1 MKTFSQTAPTALV
14 TGGSRG
20 IGRATALALARDG
33 YQVILTYVSR
43 PEEAMGV
50 AELINAG
57 NSVATAY
64 QLNVGDAEG
73 VKAFFREKIKDQV
86 NLTCLVNNA
95 GITKDGLLIRMKEE
109 DFDRVIDVN
118 LRGCFLCTR
127 EAAKIMIRNRTGCI
141 VNIASVVGLMGNPG
155 QANYAASKAGLIGL
169 TKSLAKELA
178 SRNVTER
185 RGARMHRH
193 RNDKGP
199 PGGAEKA
206 LHGSHSAQTFGP
218 RRGSRRCRCL
228 PRLSQGRL
236 HHRTG
241 AVRQRRHVL
250 LNAIAGYAPLAKN
263 RSIWRTY
270 V

>member
-57 NSVATAY
+57 NSVAAAY

-73 VKAFFREKIKDQV
+73 VKAFFKERIKDQV
-86 NLTCLVNNA
+86 NLACLVNNA

-109 DFDRVIDVN
+109 DFDKVN

-155 QANYAASKAGLIGL
+155 QANYCASKAGIIGL
-169 TKSLAKELA
+169 TKSSAKELA
-178 SRNVTER
+178 ARNVRVNAVAPGFIDTEMTKSLPEEQKKLYTEVIPLKR
-185 RGARMHRH
+185 LGRAEEVADAVAFLASPRAAYITGQVLSV
-193 RNDKGP
+193 N
-199 PGGAEKA
+199 GGMY
-206 LHGSHSAQTFGP
+206 
-218 RRGSRRCRCL
+218 C
-228 PRLSQGRL
+228 
-236 HHRTG
+236 
-241 AVRQRRHVL
+241 
-250 LNAIAGYAPLAKN
+250 
-263 RSIWRTY
+263 
-270 V
+270 

>member
-57 NSVATAY
+57 NSVAAAY
-64 QLNVGDAEG
+64 QLNVGGAEG
-73 VKAFFREKIKDQV
+73 VKAFFKERIKDQV
-86 NLTCLVNNA
+86 NLACLVNNA

-109 DFDRVIDVN
+109 DFDKVINVN

-155 QANYAASKAGLIGL
+155 QANYCASKAGIIGL
-169 TKSLAKELA
+169 TKSSAKELA
-178 SRNVTER
+178 ARNVRVNAVAPGFIDTEMTKSLPEEQKKLYTEVIPLKR
-185 RGARMHRH
+185 LGRAEEVADAVAFLASPRAAYITGQVLSV
-193 RNDKGP
+193 N
-199 PGGAEKA
+199 GGMY
-206 LHGSHSAQTFGP
+206 
-218 RRGSRRCRCL
+218 C
-228 PRLSQGRL
+228 
-236 HHRTG
+236 
-241 AVRQRRHVL
+241 
-250 LNAIAGYAPLAKN
+250 
-263 RSIWRTY
+263 
-270 V
+270 

>member
-20 IGRATALALARDG
+20 IGKATALALARDG

-43 PEEAMGV
+43 PEEAMNV

-57 NSVATAY
+57 NSVAAAY
-64 QLNVGDAEG
+64 QLNVGDAES
-73 VKAFFREKIKDQV
+73 VKAFFKERIKDQV

-127 EAAKIMIRNRTGCI
+127 EAAKIMLRNRTGCI

-155 QANYAASKAGLIGL
+155 QANYCASKAGIIGL
-169 TKSLAKELA
+169 TKSSAKELA
-178 SRNVTER
+178 ARNVRVNAVAPGFIDTEMTKSLPEEQKKLYTEVIPLKR
-185 RGARMHRH
+185 LGRAEEVADAVAFLASPRAAYITGQVLSV
-193 RNDKGP
+193 N
-199 PGGAEKA
+199 GGMY
-206 LHGSHSAQTFGP
+206 
-218 RRGSRRCRCL
+218 C
-228 PRLSQGRL
+228 
-236 HHRTG
+236 
-241 AVRQRRHVL
+241 
-250 LNAIAGYAPLAKN
+250 
-263 RSIWRTY
+263 
-270 V
+270 

>member
-57 NSVATAY
+57 NSVAAAY

-73 VKAFFREKIKDQV
+73 VKAFFKERIKDQV
-86 NLTCLVNNA
+86 NLACLVNNA
-95 GITKDGLLIRMKEE
+95 GITKEE
-109 DFDRVIDVN
+109 DFDKVIDVN

-155 QANYAASKAGLIGL
+155 QANYCASKAGIIGL
-169 TKSLAKELA
+169 TKSSAKELA
-178 SRNVTER
+178 ARNVRVNAVAPGFIDTEMTKSLPEEQKKLYTEVIPLKR
-185 RGARMHRH
+185 LGRAEEVADAVAFLASPRAAYITGQVLSV
-193 RNDKGP
+193 N
-199 PGGAEKA
+199 GGMY
-206 LHGSHSAQTFGP
+206 
-218 RRGSRRCRCL
+218 C
-228 PRLSQGRL
+228 
-236 HHRTG
+236 
-241 AVRQRRHVL
+241 
-250 LNAIAGYAPLAKN
+250 
-263 RSIWRTY
+263 
-270 V
+270 

>member
-57 NSVATAY
+57 NSVAAAY

-73 VKAFFREKIKDQV
+73 VKAFFKERIKDQV
-86 NLTCLVNNA
+86 NLACLVNNA

-109 DFDRVIDVN
+109 DFDKVINVN

-141 VNIASVVGLMGNPG
+141 VNIASVVGLMGRRTTAPRRP
-155 QANYAASKAGLIGL
+155 AS
-169 TKSLAKELA
+169 SD
-178 SRNVTER
+178 SRNR
-185 RGARMHRH
+185 AP
-193 RNDKGP
+193 RNW
-199 PGGAEKA
+199 
-206 LHGSHSAQTFGP
+206 P
-218 RRGSRRCRCL
+218 RATC
-228 PRLSQGRL
+228 
-236 HHRTG
+236 
-241 AVRQRRHVL
+241 A
-250 LNAIAGYAPLAKN
+250 
-263 RSIWRTY
+263 
-270 V
+270 